1 MEFVTNIV
9 AAEDEESSFV
19 GESSCPLD
27 EWSGID
33 APGLDTPKLA
43 VLHSVLTGEVLQSA
57 LDLYEPVYVSENGT
71 AVLRIADELFEKLI
85 GLDEEVLET
94 ISGELAATEE
104 FERAQ
109 WHEDDVLGF
118 LMAVCE
124 LAQLAESQGQVLFV
138 WICLV
143 DN

>member
-118 LMAVCE
+118 LMAVFE

>member
-1 MEFVTNIV
+1 M
-9 AAEDEESSFV
+9 
-19 GESSCPLD
+19 
-27 EWSGID
+27 
-33 APGLDTPKLA
+33 
-43 VLHSVLTGEVLQSA
+43 
-57 LDLYEPVYVSENGT
+57 
-71 AVLRIADELFEKLI
+71 RIADELFEKLI
-85 GLDEEVLET
+85 GLDEDVLET
-94 ISGELAATEE
+94 IAGELAATEE

-109 WHEDDVLGF
+109 WHEDDVLGL